1 MMTAAWKLDQPSSS
15 QEESKSNELVVNDYS
30 QLEGNIGFMLKRLRQ
45 RLATR
50 GAKAFIQ
57 LHKILRTIDANKDG
71 RITQPELFKALKEN
85 RLEVADQDSLA
96 LVEHY
101 DTNGSGEVPIEAL
114 MHDLLGN
121 YTQFRRETVNQAWNT
136 LNGSAN
142 DKVDVFE

>member
-71 RITQPELFKALKEN
+71 RITQPELFNPFTGTREKSFFLLHLTGKEEIKCFFAMKA
-85 RLEVADQDSLA
+85 
-96 LVEHY
+96 
-101 DTNGSGEVPIEAL
+101 
-114 MHDLLGN
+114 
-121 YTQFRRETVNQAWNT
+121 
-136 LNGSAN
+136 
-142 DKVDVFE
+142 